1 VGEPSVVAIV
11 VNWNGRELLEP
22 CVSTLLASTYRNLS
36 VVVVDNASTDGSQ
49 DFVRSRFPT
58 VRLIENERNL
68 RYAGGANAGVRL
80 ALGENAD
87 YVFVLN
93 NDTEIAAGTVAALV
107 EAARGHPRAAFLG
120 PMIYYA
126 DAPTTIWSFGGV
138 VSYWTGN
145 IRHVG
150 IREVDRG
157 QYPDVLGVD
166 YVTGCALMGSAA
178 AIRAVGLMDEGYFMY
193 NEDTDWCVRAAKL
206 GYSVLAVPG
215 AKVWHRVSMSSGGG
229 LSSFKVYHRFRSTL
243 RFFGRHARAYQW
255 VGIVPA
261 SAARTL
267 GFIARQLVSGRPSNA
282 RAVISALIDSAR
294 RERRG

>member
-22 CVSTLLASTYRNLS
+22 CISTLLASTYPNLS
-36 VVVVDNASTDGSQ
+36 IVVVDNASTDGSQ

-58 VRLIENERNL
+58 VRLLANDRNV
-68 RYAGGANAGVRL
+68 RFAGGVNAGVRI
-80 ALGENAD
+80 ALNESAD

-93 NDTEIAAGTVAALV
+93 NDTETAPDTVAALV
-107 EAARGHPRAAFLG
+107 AAARERPRAAFLG

-126 DAPTTIWSFGGV
+126 DAPTTIWSFGGK

-157 QYPDVLGVD
+157 QHAQVLDVD
-166 YVTGCALMGSAA
+166 YVTGCALLGSTA
-178 AIRAVGLMDEGYFMY
+178 AIRSIGLMDEDYCMY
-193 NEDTDWCVRAAKL
+193 NEDTDWCVRAREL

-229 LSSFKVYHRFRSTL
+229 LSSFKVYHRLRSTL
-243 RFFGRHARAYQW
+243 RFFGRHARPYHW
-255 VGIVPA
+255 VGIVPT
-261 SAARTL
+261 SGARTVAFL
-267 GFIARQLVSGRPSNA
+267 FTQLVSGKPSNA
-282 RAVISALIDSAR
+282 GAVIRGLFDAARR
-294 RERRG
+294 RERD

>member
-22 CVSTLLASTYRNLS
+22 CISTLLASTYPNLS

-49 DFVRSRFPT
+49 DFVRSHFPT
-58 VRLIENERNL
+58 VRLLANDRNL
-68 RYAGGANAGVRL
+68 RFAGGANTGVRL
-80 ALGENAD
+80 ALDENAD
-87 YVFVLN
+87 YVLVLN
-93 NDTEIAAGTVAALV
+93 NDTEMAPETVAALV
-107 EAARGHPRAAFLG
+107 AAARERPRAAFLG

-126 DAPTTIWSFGGV
+126 DAPTTIWSFGGK

-157 QYPDVLGVD
+157 QYAQVLDVD
-166 YVTGCALMGSAA
+166 YLTGCALMGSTA
-178 AIRAVGLMDEGYFMY
+178 AIRAIGLMDEDYYMY
-193 NEDTDWCVRAAKL
+193 NEDTDWCVRAREL

-229 LSSFKVYHRFRSTL
+229 LSSFKVYHRLRSTL

-255 VGIVPA
+255 VGIAPA
-261 SAARTL
+261 SAARAV
-267 GFIARQLVSGRPSNA
+267 GFIARQLVSGKPSNA
-282 RAVISALIDSAR
+282 LAVLRGLLDSAR
-294 RERRG
+294 REGRD